1 MYLILTRR
9 GIKNAEKLADV
20 IYVLPHIWGK
30 MRSLSLS
37 LPLPPL
43 SLLCIGR
50 LITLPPPSLSLLL
63 LLPPLAG
70 EAVNPT
76 RSLEDAEAKTH
87 L

>member
-1 MYLILTRR
+1 M
-9 GIKNAEKLADV
+9 GKEALA
-20 IYVLPHIWGK
+20 L
-30 MRSLSLS
+30 SLSPS

-50 LITLPPPSLSLLL
+50 LITLPPPPSPASAPSLSLLL